1 VLAIHIPVDFIHY
14 MESPSLPDLSA
25 RVTALI
31 DRFFGGNRSAAAR
44 TWRVPQPTV
53 QRLAVGDTE
62 TVRASTLVKIAATH
76 ETSIDWLLSGRG
88 PNPLATDP
96 LPFVEYTDLEQIV
109 DSLGLS
115 AETRQYV
122 LDLPKTTS
130 TAHTI
135 LCHWGTVGPDA
146 PPSQPPDVV
155 QAALDAKYKASAL
168 QYVSWAY
175 LFDGMIKAYGHE
187 RVRDK
192 LESEARRIRLG
203 FHPVPL
209 ELMWMKEAAPILD
222 ALDERLK
229 RYGGIPAGV
238 ALVDYPPIPA
248 LNALPPEALKA
259 KRGRPTNRKSA
270 TRADA

>member
-1 VLAIHIPVDFIHY
+1 
-14 MESPSLPDLSA
+14 METPSLPDLSA

-88 PNPLATDP
+88 PNPLETDP

-109 DSLGLS
+109 DGLGLS
-115 AETRQYV
+115 AETRRYV
-122 LDLPKTTS
+122 LDLPKTIS

-135 LCHWGTVGPDA
+135 LCRWGTVGPDA
-146 PPSQPPDVV
+146 PPSQPDDVV

-168 QYVSWAY
+168 QYVSWAV
-175 LFDGMIKAYGHE
+175 LFDGMIKAYGRE
-187 RVRDK
+187 RLREK
-192 LESEARRIRLG
+192 LESEVRRIRLG

-209 ELMWMKEAAPILD
+209 ELIWMRDAAPVLD
-222 ALDERLK
+222 ALEARLK
-229 RYGGIPAGV
+229 RYAGGPVGV
-238 ALVDYPPIPA
+238 ALIDYPQIPA
-248 LNALPPEALKA
+248 LNAIPSESLKP
-259 KRGRPTNRKSA
+259 KRGRPKVKPVR
-270 TRADA
+270 

>member
-1 VLAIHIPVDFIHY
+1 
-14 MESPSLPDLSA
+14 
-25 RVTALI
+25 
-31 DRFFGGNRSAAAR
+31 
-44 TWRVPQPTV
+44 
-53 QRLAVGDTE
+53 VGDTE
-62 TVRASTLVKIAATH
+62 TVRASTLVKIATTH
-76 ETSIDWLLSGRG
+76 QTSVDWLLSGRG

-115 AETRQYV
+115 TETRKFV

-130 TAHTI
+130 AAHTI

-146 PPSQPPDVV
+146 PPSQPADVV

-187 RVRDK
+187 RVREK

-209 ELMWMKEAAPILD
+209 ELMWMEEAASILNALD
-222 ALDERLK
+222 ARLK
-229 RYGGIPAGV
+229 RYGGAPVGV
-238 ALVDYPPIPA
+238 AQIGYPPIPA
-248 LNALPPEALKA
+248 LNAIPPELSKP
-259 KRGRPTNRKSA
+259 KRGRPSKRKMQKP
-270 TRADA
+270 